1 MTFQEI
7 IELTQK
13 SRKKLVERKVKKYS
27 KKINDYIKYAA
38 KHGDVRTDFYLT
50 YENSQVSYD
59 AVQKLIKDFS
69 ERGYDIKIIYRR
81 ESGGTE
87 GYYVRV
93 SWSHY

>member
-1 MTFQEI
+1 MTFLEI
-7 IELTQK
+7 IELTQR

-27 KKINDYIKYAA
+27 KKINRCIKYAA
-38 KHGDVRTDFYLT
+38 KHGDVRADFYLT

-59 AVQKLIKDFS
+59 AAQKLTKDFS
-69 ERGYDIKIIYRR
+69 EQGYDIKIFWRR
-81 ESGGTE
+81 EYGDIE